1 MITGKNQQELI
12 PQSYPEGKKKKR
24 KGKVDFFFKCT
35 LSRGK
40 TMPHNILLIKYYSWS
55 QYLPKKQ
62 QNMCASFQTKTLEAQ
77 NKV

>member
-1 MITGKNQQELI
+1 
-12 PQSYPEGKKKKR
+12 
-24 KGKVDFFFKCT
+24 
-35 LSRGK
+35 
-40 TMPHNILLIKYYSWS
+40 MPHNILLIKYYSWS